1 MKRFRKFLPKFLI
14 NFYHF
19 LWSFFFALIN
29 KFPSKRIIVI
39 GITGTKGKS
48 TVSYL
53 TYFLLQRLGFKTAL
67 SSSDFLFI
75 NEKEIERKE
84 RLTMPGRG
92 FLQKFLKEAEDEG
105 CEIAVIECTSE
116 GLWQNRHAFI
126 NFDIAVFLNLHPEHI
141 EHHGSYEAYR
151 KAKGKL
157 FKALEK
163 SKERKSLRGF
173 NIKKTIIVNLD
184 DFESDYFLSFK
195 AEQKIAFSL
204 EATNFDKNFL
214 LKPESYKISKNGI
227 SFRLEGKEFNSS
239 LLGKPNLYNIL
250 ASLSILKALGISLNL
265 AIEPLKEFKGIP
277 GRMEII
283 EAKGFKVVIDYA
295 HTPESIEILY
305 KTLLDLFKP
314 KRLICLVSSAG
325 GIRDKWKR
333 PKIGELAAKYCSHI
347 VITDEDPFDELPE
360 NIHKAIEIGAINFLN
375 EYNIEKPIEIIP
387 DRKEAILRLIEIA
400 EKGDIVVTIGKG
412 NEKYINY
419 ADKVLPWNEKE
430 AVLSA
435 LESLG
440 KNKKSKNHSKI
451 STKTSL

>member
-1 MKRFRKFLPKFLI
+1 MKRIRNFLPKFLI
-14 NFYHF
+14 NFYHL

-29 KFPSKRIIVI
+29 KFPSKKIIVI

-53 TYFLLQRLGFKTAL
+53 TYFLLQKLGFKTAL
-67 SSSDFLFI
+67 SSSDFTFI
-75 NEKEIERKE
+75 NEKEIEKKE
-84 RLTMPGRG
+84 ILTMPGRG
-92 FLQKFLKEAEDEG
+92 FLQRFLKEAEKEG
-105 CEIAVIECTSE
+105 CEIAIIECTSE

-126 NFDIAVFLNLHPEHI
+126 DFDVAVFLNLHPEHI

-204 EATNFDKNFL
+204 EAKSFDKNFL
-214 LKPESYKISKNGI
+214 LRPESYKISKKGI
-227 SFRLEGKEFNSS
+227 SFKLEGKEFNSS
-239 LLGKPNLYNIL
+239 LLGKANLYNIL
-250 ASLSILKALGISLNL
+250 ASLSILKALYIPLNL
-265 AIEPLKEFKGIP
+265 AIEPLKQFKGIP

-283 EAKGFKVVIDYA
+283 DAKGFKVIIDYA

-305 KTLLDLFKP
+305 KTILDLFKP
-314 KRLICLVSSAG
+314 KRLLCLVGSAG

-333 PKIGELAAKYCSHI
+333 PKIGELSAKYCSYI
-347 VITDEDPFDELPE
+347 VITDEDPFDEPPE
-360 NIHKAIEIGAINFLN
+360 NIHKSIEIGAINFLN

-419 ADKVLPWNEKE
+419 GNNVLPWDEKE
-430 AVLSA
+430 VILSA
-435 LESLG
+435 LKSLNKN
-440 KNKKSKNHSKI
+440 KNKK
-451 STKTSL
+451 LL